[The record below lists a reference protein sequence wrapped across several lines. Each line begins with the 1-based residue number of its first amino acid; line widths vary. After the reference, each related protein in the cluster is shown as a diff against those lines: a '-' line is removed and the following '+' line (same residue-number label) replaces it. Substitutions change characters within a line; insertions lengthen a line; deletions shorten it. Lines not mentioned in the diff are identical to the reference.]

1 MEILKLLRGD
11 LLDIANRTGTNC
23 AKWDETI
30 EKYENPNII
39 PLTVADMD
47 FKASEAIIN
56 SMVKYA
62 EMGIYGYTN
71 PSPKYLDLSQKWM
84 KHQYKY
90 EVDKDCIVFC
100 PRIIQALS
108 LVIQNF
114 TKENDDIMIM
124 TPLYSPIQ
132 NAIKVNNRKIVENK
146 LIYENG
152 SFNIDFEDFENNL
165 KSGVKF
171 LVIVS
176 PHNPTGKVLTK
187 DEIERII
194 SLCKKYDVLIF
205 SDEVHAD
212 FVWDDNFVSFAS
224 FFSQHDKLIVA
235 NSPSKTFNIPGLE
248 ISNIIIENFE
258 IREKFREILNQAG
271 IHNPNYF
278 SIPAIEAA
286 YGDSYSWML
295 ETKKYIKENMLLIKI
310 FFEEDLKG
318 FKCSDI
324 QGTFL
329 LWISYKG
336 LNITEEELSN
346 QFINQANVAVS
357 LGSEFGDEGEGF
369 FRINA
374 AAPREL
380 ILTALDRIKNNIDWE
395 SIYEK

>member
-1 MEILKLLRGD
+1 M
-11 LLDIANRTGTNC
+11 
-23 AKWDETI
+23 
-30 EKYENPNII
+30 
-39 PLTVADMD
+39 
-47 FKASEAIIN
+47 
-56 SMVKYA
+56 
-62 EMGIYGYTN
+62 
-71 PSPKYLDLSQKWM
+71 
-84 KHQYKY
+84 
-90 EVDKDCIVFC
+90 
-100 PRIIQALS
+100 
-108 LVIQNF
+108 
-114 TKENDDIMIM
+114 
-124 TPLYSPIQ
+124 
-132 NAIKVNNRKIVENK
+132 
-146 LIYENG
+146 
-152 SFNIDFEDFENNL
+152 
-165 KSGVKF
+165 
-171 LVIVS
+171 
-176 PHNPTGKVLTK
+176 
-187 DEIERII
+187 
-194 SLCKKYDVLIF
+194 
-205 SDEVHAD
+205 
-212 FVWDDNFVSFAS
+212 
-224 FFSQHDKLIVA
+224 
-235 NSPSKTFNIPGLE
+235 E

-346 QFINQANVAVS
+346 QFINQANVSVS